1 MKKYKPKVSIIINCF
16 NGELFL
22 EKCLLSIFRQSYK
35 NWEIIFWDNCS
46 TDNSKNIFFQKIKNK
61 KFKYF
66 KAKKFTNL
74 YAARNLAIK
83 KAKGEIIMF
92 VDVDDEWF
100 PNKIKKQVSIFS
112 KEKKINMIFT
122 NFIREKNILFYK
134 YKKKNSRKK
143 LKNFLSVEDF
153 LKFYPA
159 ACSSIALRKK
169 GFNLERKLF
178 NENLD
183 MISDY
188 DLVIRHAI
196 NNKIYCINDPLLL
209 YREHTNQLSRQKFIV
224 QINQFLKWYKGIN
237 KNNNFIMLKNFHHLT
252 SKKIFLNNLKDL
264 HRKKNIINLF
274 KKIKGGKDLKSKIKL
289 IIFFFFP
296 KIFINYFIST

>member
-61 KFKYF
+61 NFKYF

-134 YKKKNSRKK
+134 YKKKNFRKK

>member
-1 MKKYKPKVSIIINCF
+1 M
-16 NGELFL
+16 
-22 EKCLLSIFRQSYK
+22 
-35 NWEIIFWDNCS
+35 
-46 TDNSKNIFFQKIKNK
+46 
-61 KFKYF
+61 
-66 KAKKFTNL
+66 
-74 YAARNLAIK
+74 
-83 KAKGEIIMF
+83 
-92 VDVDDEWF
+92 
-100 PNKIKKQVSIFS
+100 
-112 KEKKINMIFT
+112 
-122 NFIREKNILFYK
+122 
-134 YKKKNSRKK
+134 
-143 LKNFLSVEDF
+143 
-153 LKFYPA
+153 
-159 ACSSIALRKK
+159 
-169 GFNLERKLF
+169 FNLERKLF

>member
-134 YKKKNSRKK
+134 
-143 LKNFLSVEDF
+143 
-153 LKFYPA
+153 
-159 ACSSIALRKK
+159 
-169 GFNLERKLF
+169 
-178 NENLD
+178 
-183 MISDY
+183 
-188 DLVIRHAI
+188 
-196 NNKIYCINDPLLL
+196 
-209 YREHTNQLSRQKFIV
+209 
-224 QINQFLKWYKGIN
+224 
-237 KNNNFIMLKNFHHLT
+237 
-252 SKKIFLNNLKDL
+252 
-264 HRKKNIINLF
+264 
-274 KKIKGGKDLKSKIKL
+274 
-289 IIFFFFP
+289 
-296 KIFINYFIST
+296 